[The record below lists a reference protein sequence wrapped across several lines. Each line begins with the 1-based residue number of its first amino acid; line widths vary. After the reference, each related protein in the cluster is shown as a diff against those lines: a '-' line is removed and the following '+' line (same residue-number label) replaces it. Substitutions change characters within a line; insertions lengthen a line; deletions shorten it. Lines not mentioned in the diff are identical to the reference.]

1 MQTLVYSG
9 RRSQIVCQPCSE
21 TTACEIWLDSED
33 LLINLAKVKGVQVRA
48 QEMLTRFLQVL
59 HLGCFHA

>member
-1 MQTLVYSG
+1 M
-9 RRSQIVCQPCSE
+9 CQPCSE